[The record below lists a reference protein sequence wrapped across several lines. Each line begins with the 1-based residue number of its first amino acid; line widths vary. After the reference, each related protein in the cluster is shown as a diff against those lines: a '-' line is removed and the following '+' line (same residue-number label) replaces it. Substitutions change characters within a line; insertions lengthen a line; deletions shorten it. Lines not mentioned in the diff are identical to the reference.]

1 MQFENYKMT
10 IKLLA
15 QSPMIHFQGKIDG
28 ATLRGSE
35 LKPKLDRFL
44 IKRLKIGTLRM
55 ELIKK
60 VLHILIKE
68 KKH

>member
-44 IKRLKIGTLRM
+44 IKKIENWNPKNGVD
-55 ELIKK
+55 KK
-60 VLHILIKE
+60 ILHILIKK

>member
-44 IKRLKIGTLRM
+44 ISACSLT
-55 ELIKK
+55 
-60 VLHILIKE
+60 
-68 KKH
+68 KKHR